1 MNIADIVRLH
11 AQRMPDQRALAD
23 NAESIDWA
31 TAQARIEAAAWHL
44 REHGVAA
51 GDVVALSLRRGLPS
65 VILAMAVAR
74 LGASWCTVDF
84 RARPA
89 ERDTLLAAIAPRLIL
104 ADRQVGASAWPM
116 AAVDE
121 QWHTWPAGGG
131 APPMVADPAAPA
143 ALILSSGTTGAPKA
157 AGLSHEAAA
166 WRGVVRCNEAELRP
180 GTRVL
185 NTLSLAAS
193 ACVSGV
199 LAQILA
205 GATTYFCPA
214 IFTPEELVEQV
225 NALQIEQT
233 TVVPTIVRGLLGL
246 GADERYLMPQIRQLF
261 VLGSAF
267 HAEEKRLVMSRVTP
281 MLFEHYGAAGAG
293 PIATATPE
301 VLARAPTTVGYPAP
315 FVRIEIVDEGG
326 HALPPGETGRVR
338 VRTPGAATPA
348 IGDVRDEG
356 AERIVDGWVYPG
368 DLGRMDDDGALF
380 LEGRAASIIIRGG
393 QNLYPEEI
401 ERVLLTHPGVL
412 EAAVIGRSEPQ
423 LGEVPVALVVAQ
435 NDLSITALAEHCR
448 GRLQP
453 AKVPVAFHLVDALP
467 KTPTG
472 KVRRADLS
480 GLVPG

>member
-1 MNIADIVRLH
+1 VNVADIVRLH
-11 AQRMPDQRALAD
+11 AQRMPDRPALAD
-23 NAESIDWA
+23 NTETIDWA
-31 TAQARIEAAAWHL
+31 TVQARIEAAAWHL
-44 REHGVAA
+44 REHGVTA
-51 GDVVALSLRRGLPS
+51 GDVVALSQRRGLRS
-65 VILAMAVAR
+65 VVLAMAVAR

-121 QWHTWPAGGG
+121 QWQTSPARGGIP
-131 APPMVADPAAPA
+131 AMVTDPEAPA
-143 ALILSSGTTGAPKA
+143 TLILSSGTTGAPKA

-166 WRGVVRCNEAELRP
+166 WRGTVRALEAELRV

-193 ACVSGV
+193 AAVSGV
-199 LAQILA
+199 LAQLLA
-205 GATTYFCPA
+205 GATTHFCPA
-214 IFTPEELVEQV
+214 IYTPEELVERV
-225 NALQIEQT
+225 NALHIEQT
-233 TVVPTIVRGLLGL
+233 AVVPTIVRGLVALGTD
-246 GADERYLMPQIRQLF
+246 GRYLMPQIGQLF

-267 HAEEKRLVMSRVTP
+267 HAEEKREVMARVTP

-293 PIATATPE
+293 PIATATPA
-301 VLARAPTTVGYPAP
+301 VVARAPTSVGYPAP
-315 FVRIEIVDEGG
+315 FVRIEIVDE
-326 HALPPGETGRVR
+326 HERALPPGEIGRIR
-338 VRTPGAATPA
+338 VRTPGAATVA
-348 IGDVRDEG
+348 IGDARNDD

-368 DLGRMDDDGALF
+368 DLGRLSDDGALF

-401 ERVLLTHPGVL
+401 ERVLLTHPAVA

-435 NDLSITALAEHCR
+435 SDVSAADLAEHCR
-448 GRLQP
+448 SRLQP
-453 AKVPVAFHLVDALP
+453 AKVPVAFHIVDALP

-472 KVRRADLS
+472 KVRRADLAS
-480 GLVPG
+480 LIAS

>member
-1 MNIADIVRLH
+1 VNIADIVRLH
-11 AQRMPDQRALAD
+11 AQRMPDRPALAD
-23 NAESIDWA
+23 NAETIDWA

-65 VILAMAVAR
+65 VVLAMAVAR

-89 ERDTLLAAIAPRLIL
+89 ERDILLAAIAPRLTL
-104 ADRQVGASAWPM
+104 TDRQGGGSAWP
-116 AAVDE
+116 AATVDE
-121 QWHTWPAGGG
+121 QWQTCPARGGV
-131 APPMVADPAAPA
+131 PPMVADPTAPA
-143 ALILSSGTTGAPKA
+143 TLILSSGTTGAPKA

-166 WRGVVRCNEAELRP
+166 WRGIVRALEAELRV
-180 GTRVL
+180 GTRAL

-193 ACVSGV
+193 ATVSGV
-199 LAQILA
+199 LAQLLA
-205 GATTYFCPA
+205 GATTFFCPA

-225 NALQIEQT
+225 NTLHIEQT
-233 TVVPTIVRGLLGL
+233 TMVPTVVRGLLGL
-246 GADERYLMPQIRQLF
+246 GVDGRLLMRELGQLF

-267 HAEEKRLVMSRVTP
+267 HAEEKREVMARVTP

-293 PIATATPE
+293 PIATATPA
-301 VLARAPTTVGYPAP
+301 VVARAPTSVGYPAP
-315 FVRIEIVDEGG
+315 FVRIEIVDESG
-326 HALPPGETGRVR
+326 HALRAGETGRVR
-338 VRTPGAATPA
+338 VRTPGAATAA
-348 IGDVRDEG
+348 IGDARDDG

-368 DLGRMDDDGALF
+368 DLGRLSDDGALF

-401 ERVLLTHPGVL
+401 ERVLLTHPAVV

-423 LGEVPVALVVAQ
+423 LGEVPVALVVVQ
-435 NDLSITALAEHCR
+435 GELSVAGLAEHCR
-448 GRLQP
+448 GQLQP
-453 AKVPVAFHLVDALP
+453 AKVPVAFHIVDALP

-472 KVRRADLS
+472 KVRRA
-480 GLVPG
+480 GLASLIVN